1 MAVSSS
7 GDLIFAAYTDNSMQ
21 LIDIRMNTKVR
32 QFKTGGHKDLVKA
45 LLVSQDESVV
55 YSGGSDGT
63 LRIWDIGSEQVI

>member
-45 LLVSQDESVV
+45 LLVS
-55 YSGGSDGT
+55 
-63 LRIWDIGSEQVI
+63 